1 MDNIYYFPPMNL
13 LKESKNENI
22 DIKRLKNTAMV
33 IQQTLFNFGVRV
45 TVVDI
50 NVGTRFTRYEIQ
62 PEMGFRIRDITIRE
76 NDIKL
81 ATGAKYIHIE
91 APIPRKAS
99 IGIDISDNEN
109 PIITLREMIETNE
122 FLEFPSNLACAV
134 GKDIIG
140 NPIIIDLSEMPHLL
154 ISGTT
159 GSGKTAFINSL
170 IMSILYK
177 TAPDDV
183 RMLMIDTKGISLPLY
198 NGIPHLLI
206 PVVTNSEKVL
216 AVLRWVVS
224 EIQDRYLKFS
234 DYGVRNLKE
243 FNASEEVPY
252 IFPQILI
259 VIDDLS
265 DLMALHKRES
275 EEIIVRI
282 AQTARAAGIHLI
294 ISTQR
299 PSTDVITGLI
309 KANIPSRIA
318 FSVFSAV
325 DSKVI
330 LDQKGAE
337 ELLGNGDMLFKSQGS
352 RNPIRIQGAYVSD
365 EEIYSVVNFLREQT
379 EYKGEC
385 EENKVEDSV
394 VRDELFEEA
403 GRLIIKQNK
412 ASIGMLQRL
421 FDIGFNRAARIMD
434 ELCEAGVVGSENGT
448 KPRDILITIEE
459 FEDYL
464 EKKLK

>member
-1 MDNIYYFPPMNL
+1 MNL

-62 PEMGFRIRDITIRE
+62 PEMGVRIRDITNRE

-224 EIQDRYLKFS
+224 EIQDR
-234 DYGVRNLKE
+234 
-243 FNASEEVPY
+243 
-252 IFPQILI
+252 
-259 VIDDLS
+259 
-265 DLMALHKRES
+265 
-275 EEIIVRI
+275 
-282 AQTARAAGIHLI
+282 
-294 ISTQR
+294 
-299 PSTDVITGLI
+299 
-309 KANIPSRIA
+309 
-318 FSVFSAV
+318 
-325 DSKVI
+325 
-330 LDQKGAE
+330 
-337 ELLGNGDMLFKSQGS
+337 
-352 RNPIRIQGAYVSD
+352 
-365 EEIYSVVNFLREQT
+365 
-379 EYKGEC
+379 
-385 EENKVEDSV
+385 
-394 VRDELFEEA
+394 
-403 GRLIIKQNK
+403 
-412 ASIGMLQRL
+412 
-421 FDIGFNRAARIMD
+421 
-434 ELCEAGVVGSENGT
+434 
-448 KPRDILITIEE
+448 
-459 FEDYL
+459 
-464 EKKLK
+464 